1 MNNTKKLIAALSV
14 LSLSVG
20 SVNAADFNGVALAVS
35 ASATGAIVDGSAT
48 NGQTAGSASLGADGI
63 VPSIDA
69 SYRFGS
75 AAGGLALGVEYVPA
89 KVDLATGKSTD
100 VDQSA
105 TFKVK
110 NYYTI
115 YAQPEYNLNADT
127 ALFAKIGYTSADVY
141 VTSNTTLTSK
151 PGSLDGWRY
160 GAGLK
165 SFVNKNTFIQAEASI
180 TDFDSVSAASS
191 SNSWK
196 ADAKLV
202 QGTIS
207 IGYKF

>member
-1 MNNTKKLIAALSV
+1 MNKTKKIISALSV

-20 SVNAADFNGVALAVS
+20 SANAADFNGFAIAVS
-35 ASATGAIVDGSAT
+35 ASATGAVVDGQAT
-48 NGQTAGSASLGADGI
+48 NGSTTGNATLGADGI
-63 VPSIDA
+63 IPSIDA

-75 AAGGLALGVEYVPA
+75 AAGGLAVGVEYVPG
-89 KVDLATGKSTD
+89 KVDIATGKSTD

-115 YAQPEYNLNADT
+115 YAQPEYNLNADS
-127 ALFAKIGYTSADVY
+127 ALFAKIGYTSADVD

-151 PGSLDGWRY
+151 SGSIDGWRY

-165 SFVNKNTFIQAEASI
+165 SFVNKNTFVQAEASI
-180 TDFDSVSAASS
+180 TDFDNVRAASA
-191 SNSWK
+191 SNSWS
-196 ADAKLV
+196 ASPKLV